1 MEEVLKLDYDTT
13 NIVKDI
19 VGATGSVVTGAQ
31 LTAEFRPCFEIKSAN
46 YMVWYDFAVSE
57 LPHLF
62 ENLGKM
68 GLARGFDA
76 TRRVWVNTAT
86 VNVTVGYPELTNVNY
101 VLIPE
106 KNTFSNTYPLM
117 INYGLYINK
126 PPSTSYASGISGSVS
141 SCKLSALLFSNG
153 CRPSKI
159 IILCRFKQ
167 KYKLFVLIC
176 ISTYKKDHYLINL

>member
-1 MEEVLKLDYDTT
+1 MKLDYDTT

-68 GLARGFDA
+68 GLARRFDA
-76 TRRVWVNTAT
+76 TGRLWVNTGT
-86 VNVTVGYPELTNVNY
+86 VDVTVGYPELTNVNY

-117 INYGLYINK
+117 INYVPSSSGIGVRTAAITAGLYINK
-126 PPSTSYASGISGSVS
+126 PPSTVKSWRISKVEDQL
-141 SCKLSALLFSNG
+141 CKRS
-153 CRPSKI
+153 
-159 IILCRFKQ
+159 
-167 KYKLFVLIC
+167 
-176 ISTYKKDHYLINL
+176 